1 MGTPED
7 LRHWVR
13 VLNTFA
19 RLDVDRLQQDTATA
33 HAMKTDLARAQK
45 AVAGMRDIL
54 LLEKFSQ
61 TDIAAW
67 EKYQDA
73 YLQNPLS
80 VPGDVRPI
88 LSALEPWMT
97 ATITD
102 ER

>member
-1 MGTPED
+1 MLIDSHAHLDFPDFAED
-7 LRHWVR
+7 LEEV
-13 VLNTFA
+13 V
-19 RLDVDRLQQDTATA
+19 
-33 HAMKTDLARAQK
+33 ARAQK

-88 LSALEPWMT
+88 LTALEPWMT
-97 ATITD
+97 ATVTD

>member
-1 MGTPED
+1 
-7 LRHWVR
+7 VR

-80 VPGDVRPI
+80 VPVDVRPI

-97 ATITD
+97 ATVTD